1 MLGPRVIP
9 MLLLGDDGLVKTVRF
24 RAPRYVGDPINA
36 VRIFNEKEV
45 DELILLD
52 ISATPQGRGPH
63 FDLIG
68 KVARECFMPLCY
80 GGGIHSLEDADRIVS
95 LGVEKLS
102 INTLATQAPEFIEA
116 AAARFGSSSIVVSID
131 VGSGLLR
138 RRSVWSHGGR
148 VNTRREPVEFARDME
163 RRGAGEIL
171 LNSIDRDGS
180 MLGYELDLIKSVA
193 DSVSV
198 PVVAAGG
205 AGSTSDL
212 FRALDAGA
220 SAAAA
225 GSLFVFHGKHRAV
238 LMSYPT
244 ADELR
249 RGCRS

>member
-1 MLGPRVIP
+1 MLSPRVIP
-9 MLLLGDDGLVKTVRF
+9 ILLLADDGLVKTVRF
-24 RAPRYVGDPINA
+24 RAPIYVGDPINA

-52 ISATPQGRGPH
+52 IVATTQGRSPR
-63 FDLIG
+63 FDLLE

-80 GGGIHSLEDADRIVS
+80 GGGIHSIEDADRLVS

-102 INTLATQAPEFIEA
+102 INTQAAQTPEFVEA

-131 VGSGLLR
+131 VRKGLFGQ
-138 RRSVWSHGGR
+138 SNVWSHGGK
-148 VNTRREPVEFARDME
+148 VNTKRAPVDFARDME
-163 RRGAGEIL
+163 RRGVGEIL

-180 MLGYELDLIKSVA
+180 MLGYELDLIR
-193 DSVSV
+193 SVSGSVGV
-198 PVVAAGG
+198 PVIAAGG
-205 AGSTSDL
+205 CGSVSDL

-238 LMSYPT
+238 LISYPS

-249 RGCRS
+249 RGS